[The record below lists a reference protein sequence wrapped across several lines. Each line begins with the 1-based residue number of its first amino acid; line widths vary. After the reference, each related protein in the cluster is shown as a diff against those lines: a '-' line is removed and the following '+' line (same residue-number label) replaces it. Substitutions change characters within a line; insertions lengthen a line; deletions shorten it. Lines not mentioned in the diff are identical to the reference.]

1 VRQLWSGMG
10 DPGARRRCGG
20 RASQRQDMEAHWRPF
35 AAMSDR
41 WRFLAAGEL
50 ASTTSPRRPSVASSG
65 SATPP
70 TYRSRSC
77 ATAVCP
83 YGERRLYHRN
93 GRSSFKGTFRA
104 NLVPRGS
111 ASSFATG
118 ELLRATRL
126 VLRQA
131 TLAPHPL
138 RNKCSPAQGSTGGA
152 GTAGPAW
159 LFCYGATAA
168 LCSSVAAMSVADK
181 TSD

>member
-1 VRQLWSGMG
+1 MRACGNSGAAWVIPEHGDAAAAAPASGKIWRRIGALSLLCRIAARKRQRS
-10 DPGARRRCGG
+10 DIAAKG
-20 RASQRQDMEAHWRPF
+20 RQCASI
-35 AAMSDR
+35 SCR
-41 WRFLAAGEL
+41 WLAAGEL

-70 TYRSRSC
+70 PTVLVLALLRSVPMVNSDY
-77 ATAVCP
+77 TI
-83 YGERRLYHRN
+83 
-93 GRSSFKGTFRA
+93 GTDEVPSKARFVQTW
-104 NLVPRGS
+104 VPRGS

-152 GTAGPAW
+152 GTA
-159 LFCYGATAA
+159 
-168 LCSSVAAMSVADK
+168 
-181 TSD
+181 

>member
-1 VRQLWSGMG
+1 MVNSDYTIGT
-10 DPGARRRCGG
+10 DEVPSKARFV
-20 RASQRQDMEAHWRPF
+20 QTW
-35 AAMSDR
+35 
-41 WRFLAAGEL
+41 
-50 ASTTSPRRPSVASSG
+50 
-65 SATPP
+65 
-70 TYRSRSC
+70 
-77 ATAVCP
+77 
-83 YGERRLYHRN
+83 
-93 GRSSFKGTFRA
+93 
-104 NLVPRGS
+104 VPRGS

-168 LCSSVAAMSVADK
+168 LCSSVAAMSVVDK